1 MTTEKVD
8 LTLNVNGEDR
18 YLPDV
23 WYFESLLNV
32 LRYHLGL
39 TGTKYACDTG
49 QCGACTVQIDGQ
61 AVNSCIELAAAT
73 EGTRIRTIEGY
84 CSADGALSELQN
96 ALVAGRDLQCGY
108 CIPGVIMSGDALLAE
123 YSAREEHHRDGL
135 TEDDV
140 RLGMSGNQCRCTAY
154 DKIVEAVLDA
164 ARRTT

>member
-1 MTTEKVD
+1 MTTEKIE
-8 LTLNVNGEDR
+8 LTLNVNGQER
-18 YLPDV
+18 HLPDV

-49 QCGACTVQIDGQ
+49 HCGACTVQVDGR
-61 AVNSCIELAAAT
+61 AVNSCIELAAAA

-84 CSADGALSELQN
+84 CSADGALSELQK

-108 CIPGVIMSGDALLAE
+108 CIPGVIMSGDALLTEYAE
-123 YSAREEHHRDGL
+123 RGEQP

-140 RLGMSGNQCRCTAY
+140 RLGMNGNQCRCTGY
-154 DKIVEAVLDA
+154 DRIVQAVHDA
-164 ARRTT
+164 ARRAT

>member
-1 MTTEKVD
+1 MSTEKID
-8 LTLNVNGEDR
+8 LTLNVNGQER
-18 YLPDV
+18 RLTDV

-61 AVNSCIELAAAT
+61 PVNSCIELAAAA
-73 EGTRIRTIEGY
+73 EGARIRTIEGY
-84 CSADGALSELQN
+84 CAADGTLSDLQQ

-108 CIPGVIMSGDALLAE
+108 CIPGVVMAGDALLAE
-123 YSAREEHHRDGL
+123 YAERDEEP

-140 RLGMSGNQCRCTAY
+140 RLGMSGNQCRCTGY
-154 DKIVEAVLDA
+154 DKIVQAVLDSA
-164 ARRTT
+164 KRAT

>member
-1 MTTEKVD
+1 MTLTEKID
-8 LTLNVNGEDR
+8 LTLNVNGEHR
-18 YLPDV
+18 RLTDV

-61 AVNSCIELAAAT
+61 AVNSCIELAAAA
-73 EGTRIRTIEGY
+73 EGTQIRTIEGY
-84 CSADGALSELQN
+84 CSAERKLSDLQE

-123 YSAREEHHRDGL
+123 YADRDERL
-135 TEDDV
+135 TSDDV

-154 DKIVEAVLDA
+154 EKIVEAVLDA
-164 ARRTT
+164 AGRTT

>member
-1 MTTEKVD
+1 MMATEKID
-8 LTLNVNGEDR
+8 LTLNVNGEER
-18 YLPDV
+18 HLPDV

-49 QCGACTVQIDGQ
+49 QCGACTVQVDGQ
-61 AVNSCIELAAAT
+61 AVNSCIELAAAA

-84 CSADGALSELQN
+84 CSADGTLSELQN

-108 CIPGVIMSGDALLAE
+108 CIPGVIMSGDALLSECAE
-123 YSAREEHHRDGL
+123 RDEEL

-140 RLGMSGNQCRCTAY
+140 RIAMSGNQCRCTAY
-154 DKIVEAVLDA
+154 DKIVQAVLDA
-164 ARRTT
+164 ARRPV

>member
-1 MTTEKVD
+1 MTPTEKID
-8 LTLNVNGEDR
+8 LQLNVNGEQR
-18 YLPDV
+18 QLTDV

-61 AVNSCIELAAAT
+61 AVNSCIELAAAA
-73 EGTRIRTIEGY
+73 EGTQIRTIEGY
-84 CSADGALSELQN
+84 CSAEGTLSDLQQ

-123 YSAREEHHRDGL
+123 HADRDEQL

-140 RLGMSGNQCRCTAY
+140 RIGMSGNQCRCTAY
-154 DKIVEAVLDA
+154 EKIVEAVLNA
-164 ARRTT
+164 AGPTT

>member
-1 MTTEKVD
+1 MGTEKID
-8 LTLNVNGEDR
+8 LTLNVNGDEHR
-18 YLPDV
+18 LSDV

-49 QCGACTVQIDGQ
+49 QCGACTVQVDGQ
-61 AVNSCIELAAAT
+61 AVNSCIELAAAA
-73 EGTRIRTIEGY
+73 EGAHIRTIEGY
-84 CSADGALSELQN
+84 CAADGTLSELQT

-123 YSAREEHHRDGL
+123 YAERETEL

-140 RLGMSGNQCRCTAY
+140 RVAMSGNQCRCTGY
-154 DKIVEAVLDA
+154 EKIVRAVLDS
-164 ARRTT
+164 ARGRHDRR